1 MATGLLGAQD
11 LIAAADTVCYT
22 VPSNTF
28 SVMTVNI
35 CNRGTS
41 TANIRIAVAAADA
54 PAANEFIEYDAQVL
68 PSGVLERTGVVADAD
83 KRIVV
88 RSSNASV
95 TATVYG
101 IETSTTGA

>member
-1 MATGLLGAQD
+1 MATGLLGAED
-11 LIAAADTVCYT
+11 LIAAADTVVYT

-28 SVMTVNI
+28 GVVTINV

-68 PSGVLERTGVVADAD
+68 PSGVLERTGVVADAG
-83 KRIVV
+83 KRIVI

-101 IETSTTGA
+101 IETATGD